1 MCNCSVEEYV
11 KNCPL
16 IEDRT
21 CPEKEIM
28 DWITADRPWFQPGV
42 PAIVFGGFMRTCQ
55 LHFRL
60 DDWDTPE
67 KAKAIMEDLRE
78 KYHLDDYLVF
88 KTCPKCGWELPA
100 MDFNVGGECVLC
112 SQKESQSSGGTE

>member
-1 MCNCSVEEYV
+1 MCNVSDEEYV

-16 IEDRT
+16 IEDRA

-28 DWITADRPWFQPGV
+28 DWITTDRPWFQPGV

-67 KAKAIMEDLRE
+67 KAKAIIEDLRE

-88 KTCPKCGWELPA
+88 KTCPNCGWELPA
-100 MDFNVGGECVLC
+100 MDFNVGGECVFC
-112 SQKESQSSGGTE
+112 SQKESQSSRRKD